1 MKSLLCFLS
10 FYLWDIDRIPAI
22 RNCTADYLEI
32 VTQQMEKDLALS
44 GLTYN
49 LSSCDPENLIK
60 ELAELLKH
68 TDMSTT
74 KNILYGVDVVTDI
87 LGSEK
92 NYDLISEKLWNR
104 VLQKV
109 WFRLNC
115 TASSNTVKTEN
126 K

>member
-1 MKSLLCFLS
+1 M
-10 FYLWDIDRIPAI
+10 DRIPAI

-44 GLTYN
+44 GLTYS
-49 LSSCDPENLIK
+49 LSSNNPENLIK

-74 KNILYGVDVVTDI
+74 KNILYRVDVVTDI

-109 WFRLNC
+109 WFRLNY